1 MAGAARGSTVDH
13 PVHVVRGVRLGA
25 LMLSLLLLLPGCGII
40 SGGRSEALDGTWQFQ
55 DFGASAGP
63 SSGDPG
69 LIVTMTL
76 DAGDVSGSTGIN
88 SYQGTYTWKANGFF
102 EFDELA
108 VTERGGAPAAMVFE
122 RRFLDAIEDV
132 RSYELVD
139 TKLQLGDGDGGELL
153 IFAPAP

>member
-1 MAGAARGSTVDH
+1 M
-13 PVHVVRGVRLGA
+13 
-25 LMLSLLLLLPGCGII
+25 LLLQGYGII
-40 SGGRSEALDGTWQFQ
+40 SGRCKEALDGKWQFQ

-76 DAGDVSGSTGIN
+76 DAGDVSGSTGVN

-108 VTERGGAPAAMVFE
+108 VTERGGPPAAMIFE

-139 TKLQLGDGDGGELL
+139 MKLRLGDGDGGELL
-153 IFAPAP
+153 IFAPVT